1 MTSVA
6 QTLVEGTALLHDSS
20 ASPRADALLL
30 LGHAL
35 NREREWIVAHG
46 DATPSR
52 EEVQA
57 FERLSTRRSE
67 GVPVAYL
74 SALGTDTFSR
84 EMRAGWQREGLDVSL
99 VLTDPTRLA
108 GLYPIR
114 TDAAGERTFYYWRER
129 STVATV
135 VIRR

>member
-1 MTSVA
+1 MLE
-6 QTLVEGTALLHDSS
+6 LVRIGDGWQLNHAGDTFNTALTL
-20 ASPRADALLL
+20 
-30 LGHAL
+30 
-35 NREREWIVAHG
+35 
-46 DATPSR
+46 
-52 EEVQA
+52 Q
-57 FERLSTRRSE
+57 RL

-108 GLYPIR
+108 GLYAIR
-114 TDAAGERTFYYWRER
+114 TDAAGERTFYYWREP